1 MKSVSTF
8 VKKVMFIALLTSLL
22 VGASINI
29 ILIYTD
35 SKIHKLVETHYD
47 NITSTGII
55 QLEKVEQPLN
65 EVVDAVI
72 FLTFII
78 FSIVA
83 VIFAY
88 LVLMVSNY
96 RLMNKIKV
104 IQDDLK
110 EVMHDEDE
118 ILILE
123 HANRVDKK
131 IDRMISS
138 IAEYKKKLYE
148 YSKYDNL
155 TGLINR
161 STFISELD
169 KKIERRCESEII
181 LIYINLDGFSYYN
194 NNFGYHKG
202 DEILKLVASCISGF
216 IYKGDLVARIGG
228 DEFAIVIGND
238 VVNKENIV
246 GYVEN
251 LLLEINSIEGS
262 GVGGFISASMGVCIK
277 SEKEETA
284 AAMMN
289 NAYLAMTTIKERQKN
304 SYEFFTCKNKKD
316 ITLDMIERALKRGD
330 IQIHYQPKVNLKTN
344 KIDGVEALVRWFDDV
359 HGYISPFSFIKVA
372 ESTGYIVT
380 LGEWIM
386 NKAVDDISKL
396 NKELGSNISVAVNVS
411 PIQFLQKRFLGMVE
425 GALSKAGMEPAN
437 LEIELTE
444 GIGLFNSPD
453 VVEKFEN
460 ISKLGISIAIDDF
473 GTGYSS
479 IKYLKEF
486 KINTIKIDRSFIN
499 QGEKNRNIV
508 RYIID
513 VSKTLGFSVVAEGVE
528 DYMQARMLKELDCDY
543 IQGYFF
549 YKPMPIVRLKEFIR

>member
-1 MKSVSTF
+1 M
-8 VKKVMFIALLTSLL
+8 
-22 VGASINI
+22 
-29 ILIYTD
+29 
-35 SKIHKLVETHYD
+35 
-47 NITSTGII
+47 
-55 QLEKVEQPLN
+55 
-65 EVVDAVI
+65 
-72 FLTFII
+72 
-78 FSIVA
+78 
-83 VIFAY
+83 
-88 LVLMVSNY
+88 
-96 RLMNKIKV
+96 
-104 IQDDLK
+104 
-110 EVMHDEDE
+110 
-118 ILILE
+118 
-123 HANRVDKK
+123 
-131 IDRMISS
+131 
-138 IAEYKKKLYE
+138 
-148 YSKYDNL
+148 
-155 TGLINR
+155 
-161 STFISELD
+161 
-169 KKIERRCESEII
+169 
-181 LIYINLDGFSYYN
+181 
-194 NNFGYHKG
+194 
-202 DEILKLVASCISGF
+202 
-216 IYKGDLVARIGG
+216 
-228 DEFAIVIGND
+228 
-238 VVNKENIV
+238 
-246 GYVEN
+246 
-251 LLLEINSIEGS
+251 
-262 GVGGFISASMGVCIK
+262 
-277 SEKEETA
+277 
-284 AAMMN
+284 
-289 NAYLAMTTIKERQKN
+289 
-304 SYEFFTCKNKKD
+304 
-316 ITLDMIERALKRGD
+316 
-330 IQIHYQPKVNLKTN
+330 
-344 KIDGVEALVRWFDDV
+344 
-359 HGYISPFSFIKVA
+359 A